1 MIRKRKNFLVYKTK
15 RYLIFLF
22 CSKLIFSQSV
32 SYYSKSVNPGKS
44 DEFTQDFTIYRIG
57 KEIRASYR
65 TISGRYDSPNCYYFG
80 EADTVNQNIIYLN
93 SICSSEGE
101 SYDGGKIKVEFKLN
115 NSQLNV
121 NGEILKKAEQYKS
134 FEDKFNLM
142 FAYNNSNT
150 RDDFLYEFGNIE
162 VIEKMKK
169 RELKEQERIM
179 KLVKKSNEEANLKRE
194 QFKKKEK
201 EEKKEKPKNLKL
213 IALCLVYEVANA
225 DNDIDIR
232 EKDLILEKIKES
244 VDVSVLTEKEIFDV
258 IQEESQKRVS
268 FYDIIHDINKNLDK
282 KEKVDVLKMLWEIA
296 YADKVLDV
304 DEERII
310 RRSAEMLGIKPSIVL
325 KTKEE
330 FKNQ

>member
-1 MIRKRKNFLVYKTK
+1 M
-15 RYLIFLF
+15 
-22 CSKLIFSQSV
+22 FS
-32 SYYSKSVNPGKS
+32 
-44 DEFTQDFTIYRIG
+44 F
-57 KEIRASYR
+57 
-65 TISGRYDSPNCYYFG
+65 
-80 EADTVNQNIIYLN
+80 
-93 SICSSEGE
+93 
-101 SYDGGKIKVEFKLN
+101 
-115 NSQLNV
+115 
-121 NGEILKKAEQYKS
+121 
-134 FEDKFNLM
+134 
-142 FAYNNSNT
+142 
-150 RDDFLYEFGNIE
+150 
-162 VIEKMKK
+162 
-169 RELKEQERIM
+169 
-179 KLVKKSNEEANLKRE
+179 
-194 QFKKKEK
+194 FKKK
-201 EEKKEKPKNLKL
+201 EEKKEQPKNLKL

-244 VDVSVLTEKEIFDV
+244 ADVSVLTEKEIFDV

-325 KTKEE
+325 QTKEE